1 MPSFPG
7 PQSRRSKRTQLKR
20 RASMVVDL
28 DRKPKRLPCLI
39 LDSSNEGFR
48 LCGSFHLRRNQVVEV
63 VLEEDPLHAI
73 RCRVVWFGKAKSKQ
87 EGEAGLEVF

>member
-1 MPSFPG
+1 MPNLPTPS
-7 PQSRRSKRTQLKR
+7 SRRSKRVLLKR

-28 DRKPKRLPCLI
+28 DRKPKRFPCLI

-48 LCGSFHLRRNQVVEV
+48 LCGGFHLKRNQVVEI

-87 EGEAGLEVF
+87 EGEAGLELI